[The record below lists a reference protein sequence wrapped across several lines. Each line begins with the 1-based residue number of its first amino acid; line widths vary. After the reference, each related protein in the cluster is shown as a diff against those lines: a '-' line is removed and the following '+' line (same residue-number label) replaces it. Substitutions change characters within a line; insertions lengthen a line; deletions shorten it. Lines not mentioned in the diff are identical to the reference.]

1 MNTTIEMTKKVTTLV
16 NILTLEPE
24 NQQKL
29 IRLLR
34 DNTESVVCRLDG
46 WISTSFIAATDQR
59 HVLIYSQWRDLAAV
73 KRCKPTPIWSLTSR
87 GSPRSPRS
95 TASLATSSTT
105 TTPDARR
112 KENEICRT
120 STE

>member
-16 NILTLEPE
+16 NILTVEPE

-73 KRCKPTPIWSLTSR
+73 EAMQTNADMVAYF
-87 GSPRSPRS
+87 PRI
-95 TASLATSSTT
+95 AALAAFDSLAG
-105 TTPDARR
+105 DVVYNHHA
-112 KENEICRT
+112 
-120 STE
+120 